1 MTDDNSSKHTFKK
14 PVQKRR
20 DTATLSKAKG
30 KTVSQQRWLMR
41 QLNDPYVRA
50 AKEQGYRSRAAF
62 KLIEIDDKHHLLN
75 PGMRIVDLGCA
86 PGGWTQV
93 CVERLKLLHQK
104 KGQVIGIDLQE
115 VSPAIEG
122 ATLLQGDFTDPILQ
136 QQLSALLT
144 GPVNGVISD
153 MAPSSTGHEQT
164 DHLRIMGLTEIAL
177 EFALT
182 VLSPGGF
189 FIAKVLQGGSEK
201 DLLNSLKLYFEKV
214 VHAKPPASRRDSSE
228 LFVVAKGFRNVVK

>member
-1 MTDDNSSKHTFKK
+1 MSNDTPKHTFKK

-41 QLNDPYVRA
+41 QLNDPYVHA
-50 AKEQGYRSRAAF
+50 AREQGYRSRAAF
-62 KLIEIDDKHHLLN
+62 KLSEIDDKHHLLK

-86 PGGWTQV
+86 PGGWAQV
-93 CVERLKLLHQK
+93 CVERLRLLHQK

-122 ATLLQGDFTDPILQ
+122 ATLLQGDFTDPALQ
-136 QQLSALLT
+136 QHLAGLLT

-153 MAPSSTGHEQT
+153 MAPASTGHEQT

-182 VLSPGGF
+182 VLMPGGF
-189 FIAKVLQGGSEK
+189 FVAKVLQGGSEK
-201 DLLNSLKLYFEKV
+201 NLLNALKLHFEKV
-214 VHAKPPASRRDSSE
+214 VHAKPPSSRKDSRE
-228 LFVVAKGFRNVVK
+228 LFVVAKGFRTVAN

>member
-1 MTDDNSSKHTFKK
+1 MHDDKPSKHTFKK
-14 PVQKRR
+14 PIQKRR

-41 QLNDPYVRA
+41 QLNDPYVHA

-62 KLIEIDDKHHLLN
+62 KLIELDEKYKLIK

-93 CVERLKLLHQK
+93 CVERLLLHK
-104 KGQVIGIDLQE
+104 HKEGQIIGIDLQE
-115 VSPAIEG
+115 VSPSIPE
-122 ATLLQGDFTDPILQ
+122 ATILQGDFLDPDLQ
-136 QQLSALLT
+136 NQLSSLLL
-144 GPVNGVISD
+144 GPVNGVLSD

-164 DHLRIMGLTEIAL
+164 DHLRIMGLAEIAL

-189 FIAKVLQGGSEK
+189 FVAKVLQGGSEK
-201 DLLNSLKLYFEKV
+201 ELLNKLKLHFEKV
-214 VHAKPPASRRDSSE
+214 SHAKPPASRKDSRE
-228 LFVVAKGFRNVVK
+228 LFVVAKGFRDVLK